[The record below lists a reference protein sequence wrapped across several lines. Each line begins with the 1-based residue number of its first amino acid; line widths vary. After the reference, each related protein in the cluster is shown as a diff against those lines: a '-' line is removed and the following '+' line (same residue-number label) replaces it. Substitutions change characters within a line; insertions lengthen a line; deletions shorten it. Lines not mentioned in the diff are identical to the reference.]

1 MNTYEPK
8 NKNFIVMLLFMVVMV
23 SGAKTLHDITT
34 SESDQ
39 TATELATEKE
49 VAIKE

>member
-1 MNTYEPK
+1 MNTHESK
-8 NKNFIVMLLFMVVMV
+8 NKNFIIMILFMVFMV

-39 TATELATEKE
+39 TPTELMAEKE